1 MNIQKAQVR
10 NISKVLIAEWQRWN
24 KISDNPKC
32 FDLDK
37 RGKVL
42 LSPWFVKYL
51 TSKPRITHNLSLFF
65 CFPRLKKYLWFWLY
79 AAPTSFLIWDQQLM
93 LLCNL
98 APLFITMTWAYR
110 NFYRVPSRYVELL
123 IKSWVLWTQRGLDSP
138 PPSFYKLSS
147 KWQFLFKLLLI
158 IRNLTM
164 SRYCI
169 LLHVIYSSTSIR
181 CFHFIGFIIL
191 ALSKFISNI
200 IYHYCSLLVDR
211 SKFDKIPSYSQKL
224 GM

>member
-1 MNIQKAQVR
+1 MICK
-10 NISKVLIAEWQRWN
+10 ISHIKTADHTQSISFLLLSEIKEVFVVLIICCTHQ
-24 KISDNPKC
+24 
-32 FDLDK
+32 
-37 RGKVL
+37 
-42 LSPWFVKYL
+42 LSYMRPAV
-51 TSKPRITHNLSLFF
+51 
-65 CFPRLKKYLWFWLY
+65 
-79 AAPTSFLIWDQQLM
+79 M

-181 CFHFIGFIIL
+181 CFQLNHFIGFIIL